1 MSGGVGGGLDSES
14 AALLAEII
22 SDSQLVIG
30 SLLVE
35 VEDEQG
41 ESEEGSGLLERSNAS
56 GVDGEIDG
64 MLLGGGKAVE

>member
-1 MSGGVGGGLDSES
+1 MLAELSDSE
-14 AALLAEII
+14 
-22 SDSQLVIG
+22 LVIG

-41 ESEEGSGLLERSNAS
+41 ESEKGSGSGSGLLERSN

-64 MLLGGGKAVE
+64 MLLGGGDKAVE

>member
-1 MSGGVGGGLDSES
+1 MLAELSDSE
-14 AALLAEII
+14 
-22 SDSQLVIG
+22 LVIG

-41 ESEEGSGLLERSNAS
+41 ESEKGSGSGLLERSNAG

-64 MLLGGGKAVE
+64 MLLGGGDKAVE

>member
-1 MSGGVGGGLDSES
+1 MLAELSDSE
-14 AALLAEII
+14 
-22 SDSQLVIG
+22 LVIG

-41 ESEEGSGLLERSNAS
+41 ESEKGSGSGSGLLERSNAG